1 MAAQIV
7 QLILGILEQLE
18 TRQFELTHILVEMVF
33 LKPLNNEMM
42 VIISLL
48 MAEILTAKFTL
59 DLPVQLQ
66 ILQSAQKFEETAL
79 ILEIM
84 LVMTGIQ
91 YIKTVVLPLEQ
102 FTLDFN
108 VEEVEPVKE
117 IIDLKF
123 Y

>member
-1 MAAQIV
+1 MAARIV

-66 ILQSAQKFEETAL
+66 ILQSAQKFEETVL

>member
-18 TRQFELTHILVEMVF
+18 TRQFELTHILVEMEF